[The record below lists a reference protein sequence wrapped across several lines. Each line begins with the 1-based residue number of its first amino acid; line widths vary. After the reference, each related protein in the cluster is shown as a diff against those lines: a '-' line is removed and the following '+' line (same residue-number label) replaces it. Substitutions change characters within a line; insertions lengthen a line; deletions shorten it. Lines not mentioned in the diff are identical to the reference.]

1 MYMPR
6 MSRRTRR
13 RRGGGFGDWFTSLK
27 NKISGNTASAAP
39 APSTGL
45 FGAPA
50 APAPASGMFDAPA
63 APAPTYGGRRRSRSS
78 RRRRR
83 GGSKCSSRFG

>member
-1 MYMPR
+1 

-50 APAPASGMFDAPA
+50 PAPASGMFDAPA